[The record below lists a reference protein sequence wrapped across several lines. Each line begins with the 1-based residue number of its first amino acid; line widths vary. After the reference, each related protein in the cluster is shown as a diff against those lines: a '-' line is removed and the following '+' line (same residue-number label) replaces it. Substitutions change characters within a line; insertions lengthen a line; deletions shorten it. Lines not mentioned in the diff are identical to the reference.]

1 MPNLKNPV
9 ECNGKRVELK
19 NLEQDKMPILKG
31 HLRATKSEPPICNG
45 KTVLENGIE
54 PLCTSF

>member
-1 MPNLKNPV
+1 M

-31 HLRATKSEPPICNG
+31 HLRATKSEPPMCNG
-45 KTVLENGIE
+45 KRVLENGIE